1 MDASRY
7 IHNACLIP
15 PIRPDSEVTVD
26 ANGTPDWASTLIL
39 CEVRIATATKEG
51 TLEAAVAVLEHY
63 AEMGVNGLW
72 LCPVYDPGDSGNGY
86 SNIGPHSIDPA
97 ITGTDDYTEGW
108 RVLRRFVD
116 EAHKRNIRILLDVI
130 SWGTVNE
137 SPLYAAH
144 PDWYTGNSV
153 WGGREFN
160 FANEAFTAW
169 YIDEVVG
176 IALKTGCDG
185 FRYDVEP
192 SYAGYAVDGEIRRR
206 LLQQGKKIFTIGEA
220 DNERGGAYDVEQG
233 GVTGT
238 VTEENY
244 QAPEPI
250 YFMLDRYD
258 LVDSIRSGE
267 HLGSVAAQEK
277 GMGGRYRYYTNC
289 LSCHDN
295 RYPVAHGNRLAFGYA
310 IHSNPNQHEQS
321 TLKAWTDAG
330 FMAATDLK
338 KGVRF
343 NFNTTEANVREGYKK
358 TMNLKGMQLHFRGF
372 RGTGFG
378 ITIADTGSSYPPQFG
393 AGTRSLAIRYD
404 AAQKRIFAVTL
415 DDAGVATETDLIQNI
430 TLSERAYFTY
440 TFAINAQY
448 GYDFT
453 VSVDDATYTGV
464 ISKEVMDQAKA
475 ITNVGK
481 IEVSVNSGGFSRTQ
495 IDYIGVRQL
504 TLVDVTAVADV
515 IRMIDSIGT
524 VSLENGTPIRAARKA
539 YEQLNKEEKEAVT
552 NYGVLRKAEEDY
564 RDLAVKADRALT
576 YITVAD
582 SRHTGSTAEAIQ
594 KTVRVDW
601 VNNMRASNVET
612 GGLHLE
618 FIGAVSGHREGY
630 SKKVDM
636 TDLLLQFD
644 DLEAVYAENSRFAVL
659 LGKDSGF
666 YGIQYDPAN
675 PPLALVLDP
684 AAGTLT
690 AYPSGH
696 VLIQSEYLK
705 LEKLRGKRF
714 SYELSANGENAGFT
728 LTVRTAGQE
737 LQGTLL
743 AEDIAAAK
751 LLTNPAG
758 CSIMLCPWATE
769 TTATCTF
776 SLDLIGVCQTA
787 MLKKVERVKALIA
800 ALPSVITRDDID
812 MVNEVLASYRALSRT
827 LRSLVD
833 NQNVLEKALAQV
845 YELLKEDTSWGGEAS
860 SDASG
865 EQGNAAS
872 PKTGET
878 LPYIWLLL
886 PILGLAAAAGSWL
899 LKRKSSEAGDS
910 LREGGTKSC

>member
-97 ITGTDDYTEGW
+97 ITGTDDYAEGW

-206 LLQQGKKIFTIGEA
+206 LLQQGKKIFTVGEV

-238 VTEENY
+238 VTEEHY

-310 IHSNPNQHEQS
+310 MLYSPFIPLWYIGEEWNAPRDSAGVLYHDRIDWD
-321 TLKAWTDAG
+321 TLGQEENRAFYED
-330 FMAATDLK
+330 
-338 KGVRF
+338 V
-343 NFNTTEANVREGYKK
+343 K
-358 TMNLKGMQLHFRGF
+358 TMLRIRRQ
-372 RGTGFG
+372 
-378 ITIADTGSSYPPQFG
+378 YPE
-393 AGTRSLAIRYD
+393 
-404 AAQKRIFAVTL
+404 IFAVYPEEFIRANICRAETTGGGLQAYARYTDGMALLIVPNNTL
-415 DDAGVATETDLIQNI
+415 EDGQI
-430 TLSERAYFTY
+430 TVTLPFAACGLNRERR
-440 TFAINAQY
+440 
-448 GYDFT
+448 FT
-453 VSVDDATYTGV
+453 VTD
-464 ISKEVMDQAKA
+464 
-475 ITNVGK
+475 
-481 IEVSVNSGGFSRTQ
+481 
-495 IDYIGVRQL
+495 
-504 TLVDVTAVADV
+504 
-515 IRMIDSIGT
+515 
-524 VSLENGTPIRAARKA
+524 
-539 YEQLNKEEKEAVT
+539 AVT
-552 NYGVLRKAEEDY
+552 DAVIVQGRAEE
-564 RDLAVKADRALT
+564 VET
-576 YITVAD
+576 ITVYVPRKD
-582 SRHTGSTAEAIQ
+582 QRVLKVAE
-594 KTVRVDW
+594 T
-601 VNNMRASNVET
+601 
-612 GGLHLE
+612 
-618 FIGAVSGHREGY
+618 
-630 SKKVDM
+630 
-636 TDLLLQFD
+636 
-644 DLEAVYAENSRFAVL
+644 
-659 LGKDSGF
+659 
-666 YGIQYDPAN
+666 
-675 PPLALVLDP
+675 
-684 AAGTLT
+684 
-690 AYPSGH
+690 
-696 VLIQSEYLK
+696 
-705 LEKLRGKRF
+705 
-714 SYELSANGENAGFT
+714 
-728 LTVRTAGQE
+728 
-737 LQGTLL
+737 
-743 AEDIAAAK
+743 
-751 LLTNPAG
+751 
-758 CSIMLCPWATE
+758 
-769 TTATCTF
+769 
-776 SLDLIGVCQTA
+776 
-787 MLKKVERVKALIA
+787 
-800 ALPSVITRDDID
+800 
-812 MVNEVLASYRALSRT
+812 
-827 LRSLVD
+827 
-833 NQNVLEKALAQV
+833 
-845 YELLKEDTSWGGEAS
+845 
-860 SDASG
+860 
-865 EQGNAAS
+865 
-872 PKTGET
+872 
-878 LPYIWLLL
+878 
-886 PILGLAAAAGSWL
+886 
-899 LKRKSSEAGDS
+899 
-910 LREGGTKSC
+910 